1 MCFPDKNNYL
11 THEIFS
17 CYLNVKPIS
26 FRHRL
31 ISRFLYFFF
40 ILALKTS
47 TLSSYS
53 FVEITERLLRPI
65 IFQDIWRDMKSCSLG
80 CQRFF
85 TVLCPHVPPLSLRE
99 RKDLWHPSYRYK
111 SRRNVSKWYWSFV
124 IRMIYLWIC
133 DWMWSD
139 EIY

>member
-1 MCFPDKNNYL
+1 MFSWQEQLSHSWNIFLLLERK
-11 THEIFS
+11 THIFS
-17 CYLNVKPIS
+17 SPSNIPLSIFFLRSCFKNFYLV
-26 FRHRL
+26 FV
-31 ISRFLYFFF
+31 FFCRNYWTT
-40 ILALKTS
+40 ASSNHLKG
-47 TLSSYS
+47 Y
-53 FVEITERLLRPI
+53 E
-65 IFQDIWRDMKSCSLG
+65 KSCSLG